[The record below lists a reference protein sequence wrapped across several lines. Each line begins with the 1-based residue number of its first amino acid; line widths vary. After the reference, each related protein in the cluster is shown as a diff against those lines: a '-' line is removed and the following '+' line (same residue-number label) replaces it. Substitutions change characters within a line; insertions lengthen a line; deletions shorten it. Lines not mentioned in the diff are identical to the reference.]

1 MGRAMESDAK
11 DGVAAN
17 NDYTDCER
25 DREPKKTGIDDI
37 LVDYFH
43 DYFQDY
49 LRFMELSVGEHLL
62 SPEPSISVRESCR
75 IQTVLNYCRG
85 QVGENLKHY
94 L

>member
-1 MGRAMESDAK
+1 MGRAVESDAK

-17 NDYTDCER
+17 NDHTDCAG

-49 LRFMELSVGEHLL
+49 FKGASL
-62 SPEPSISVRESCR
+62 I
-75 IQTVLNYCRG
+75 T
-85 QVGENLKHY
+85 
-94 L
+94 

>member
-17 NDYTDCER
+17 NDYTDGEG
-25 DREPKKTGIDDI
+25 DKEPKKTGIDDI

-49 LRFMELSVGEHLL
+49 FKIYGIV
-62 SPEPSISVRESCR
+62 
-75 IQTVLNYCRG
+75 CRG
-85 QVGENLKHY
+85 ASLIT
-94 L
+94 

>member
-17 NDYTDCER
+17 NDYTDCEE

-43 DYFQDY
+43 DSFQDY
-49 LRFMELSVGEHLL
+49 FKIYGIV
-62 SPEPSISVRESCR
+62 
-75 IQTVLNYCRG
+75 CRG
-85 QVGENLKHY
+85 FCYGTEASYFRMAFSAHLNNFFWLRRIFP
-94 L
+94 

>member
-1 MGRAMESDAK
+1 MARARAPPPNASVVVVELCISRSAGAK

-17 NDYTDCER
+17 NDHTDCAG

-49 LRFMELSVGEHLL
+49 FKIYGIV
-62 SPEPSISVRESCR
+62 
-75 IQTVLNYCRG
+75 CRG
-85 QVGENLKHY
+85 ASLIT
-94 L
+94 

>member
-17 NDYTDCER
+17 NDYTDCEG

-43 DYFQDY
+43 DYF
-49 LRFMELSVGEHLL
+49 HLNPV
-62 SPEPSISVRESCR
+62 SASGRVAGSNPFSIIVVTRLAR
-75 IQTVLNYCRG
+75 I
-85 QVGENLKHY
+85 
-94 L
+94 